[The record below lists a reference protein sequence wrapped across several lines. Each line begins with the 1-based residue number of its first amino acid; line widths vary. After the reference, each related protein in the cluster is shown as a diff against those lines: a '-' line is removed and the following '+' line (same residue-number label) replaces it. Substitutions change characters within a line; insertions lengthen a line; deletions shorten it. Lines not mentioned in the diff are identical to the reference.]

1 MALKQRGLSISLVLI
16 LLLGAFSSPVAASEL
31 TDAQARYQELE
42 KSYLSEME
50 YLIVFLEHDE
60 SQAKSC
66 VAQYELSTVQEE
78 VALKQGCQSQL
89 TRLQSERAVRTERA
103 NSIKEKMDS
112 AAIELEKLK
121 ASSGGSVSTG
131 SGASAGGSTTTSDS
145 GSSASQ
151 SSSPAANSS
160 TQTSDPQSSQSTSDT
175 SATASPAPTPTP
187 AQNSDSQAAT
197 TAPTP
202 RSSPSPTAVS
212 GSKVS
217 ATPKPVVKKKKT
229 ITCVKGKVTRKVTA
243 VKPVCPKGFKIR
255 KK

>member
-1 MALKQRGLSISLVLI
+1 MVLKQRGLSISLVLI

-31 TDAQARYQELE
+31 SDAQARYQELE
-42 KSYLSEME
+42 RSYNAEIS
-50 YLIVFLEHDE
+50 YLIVILDHDE

-78 VALKQGCQSQL
+78 VALKQSCQSQL
-89 TRLQSERAVRTERA
+89 TRLQSERVVRTERA
-103 NSIKEKMDS
+103 NSIKVKMDS
-112 AAIELEKLK
+112 AAIELEKLR

-131 SGASAGGSTTTSDS
+131 SGASAGGSTTTSGS

-151 SSSPAANSS
+151 SSTPTASSS
-160 TQTSDPQSSQSTSDT
+160 TQTSDPQSSQSTSDN
-175 SATASPAPTPTP
+175 SATASPTPTPTP
-187 AQNSDSQAAT
+187 AQNSESQVAIS
-197 TAPTP
+197 APTP
-202 RSSPSPTAVS
+202 SSSPSPSAVS

-243 VKPVCPKGFKIR
+243 VKPVCPKGFKV
-255 KK
+255 KKK